1 MDEKEF
7 VDSIKFIYEQ
17 MCSRIEEDDIE
28 ALKEEDDIEALKLEV
43 YGLGSLIMEYKNTN
57 K

>member
-28 ALKEEDDIEALKLEV
+28 ALKLEV